1 MGLEVEG
8 EGDEERDRECEER
21 DLRSLVEEEE
31 ERVVWWRSCPW
42 KVDVERESFFVVVWV
57 TRAGRAAVYVCCN
70 TSREG
75 VGSKTCGRL
84 HLPFRA
90 SLPAAAITLHKKI

>member
-31 ERVVWWRSCPW
+31 EEEP
-42 KVDVERESFFVVVWV
+42 DLLL
-57 TRAGRAAVYVCCN
+57 
-70 TSREG
+70 REG
-75 VGSKTCGRL
+75 D
-84 HLPFRA
+84 
-90 SLPAAAITLHKKI
+90 SLLR

>member
-1 MGLEVEG
+1 MVEV
-8 EGDEERDRECEER
+8 
-21 DLRSLVEEEE
+21 
-31 ERVVWWRSCPW
+31 CPW

-75 VGSKTCGRL
+75 VGSKSWTRNSQL
-84 HLPFRA
+84 NPSIPSKFDRT
-90 SLPAAAITLHKKI
+90 AITLHKKI